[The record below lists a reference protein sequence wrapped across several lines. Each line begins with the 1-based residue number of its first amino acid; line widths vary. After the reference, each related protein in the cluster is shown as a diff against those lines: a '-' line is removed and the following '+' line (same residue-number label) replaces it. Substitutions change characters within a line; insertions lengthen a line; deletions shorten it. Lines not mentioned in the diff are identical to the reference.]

1 MTTEKVIR
9 HGMLDAGI
17 ASMRELS
24 ERTGIPTSTLF
35 KRMQDPGGMTL
46 RELGQIR
53 KAININDTMLFE
65 AVEGGMKG

>member
-35 KRMQDPGGMTL
+35 KRMKDPGGMTL

-53 KAININDTMLFE
+53 RAININDTLLFE
-65 AVEGGMKG
+65 AVEGGMR